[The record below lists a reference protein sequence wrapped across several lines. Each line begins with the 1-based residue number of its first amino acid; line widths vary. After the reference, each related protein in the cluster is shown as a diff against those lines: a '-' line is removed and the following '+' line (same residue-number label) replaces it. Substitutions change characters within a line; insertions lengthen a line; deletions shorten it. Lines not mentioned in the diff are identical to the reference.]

1 MSATVELATQAGRV
15 GGLIA
20 GGVVSFKGIP
30 YAAAPVGER
39 RFAPPE
45 RPPAWGG
52 VRPATE
58 YGPIAP
64 QLRGP
69 LDRFMGTDGRP
80 ISEDCLT
87 LNVWTPGCDDARRPV
102 LVWIHGG
109 AFTTGTG
116 SAPWYDGSA
125 MAARGDVVVVTFN
138 YRLGALGFTHLGDLD
153 PAYAGSG
160 NLGLADQLAALSWVQ
175 EHAHLLGGDASNV
188 TIFGE
193 SAGGASVVALLAM
206 RASEGLFDR
215 AIVQSASFSQLRER

>member
-1 MSATVELATQAGRV
+1 M
-15 GGLIA
+15 
-20 GGVVSFKGIP
+20 
-30 YAAAPVGER
+30 
-39 RFAPPE
+39 
-45 RPPAWGG
+45 
-52 VRPATE
+52 RPAIE

-125 MAARGDVVVVTFN
+125 MA
-138 YRLGALGFTHLGDLD
+138 
-153 PAYAGSG
+153 
-160 NLGLADQLAALSWVQ
+160 
-175 EHAHLLGGDASNV
+175 
-188 TIFGE
+188 
-193 SAGGASVVALLAM
+193 SAW
-206 RASEGLFDR
+206 
-215 AIVQSASFSQLRER
+215 

>member
-1 MSATVELATQAGRV
+1 M
-15 GGLIA
+15 
-20 GGVVSFKGIP
+20 VSFKGIP
-30 YAAAPVGER
+30 YAAAPVGPL

-125 MAARGDVVVVTFN
+125 MAERG
-138 YRLGALGFTHLGDLD
+138 
-153 PAYAGSG
+153 
-160 NLGLADQLAALSWVQ
+160 
-175 EHAHLLGGDASNV
+175 
-188 TIFGE
+188 
-193 SAGGASVVALLAM
+193 
-206 RASEGLFDR
+206 
-215 AIVQSASFSQLRER
+215 